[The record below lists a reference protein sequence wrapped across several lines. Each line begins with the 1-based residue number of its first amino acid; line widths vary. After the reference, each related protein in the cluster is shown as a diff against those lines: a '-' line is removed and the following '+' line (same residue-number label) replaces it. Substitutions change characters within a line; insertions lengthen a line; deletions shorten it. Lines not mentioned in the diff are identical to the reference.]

1 MKPPLNPYSVL
12 VVAILLPG
20 MGQVLNRQPVRGL
33 IFVCFAVLLGAFT
46 VKTAAADISFVG
58 KISGGLFVWA
68 MATLDAY
75 KTARIRREVWAHQVR
90 ASAASASAS
99 LAPGKNPPK
108 SAE

>member
-1 MKPPLNPYSVL
+1 
-12 VVAILLPG
+12 

-46 VKTAAADISFVG
+46 LKTAAPDISFVG

-75 KTARIRREVWAHQVR
+75 KNARIRREIWGHQARSSVV
-90 ASAASASAS
+90 SAPSS
-99 LAPGKNPPK
+99 LALRK
-108 SAE
+108 SQQKSVE